1 MTRQIHLN
9 LFIQSRGHHEAAWNH
24 PDASAMD
31 LMDFGY
37 YQAIAQRAEA
47 AKFDSI
53 FFADI
58 LTMSDDAAITG
69 KVWLEPIT
77 LLAAIAGVTERI
89 GLIATASTSYSLPF
103 NLARQFSSI
112 DHISNGR
119 AGWNIVTTWLQAA
132 ARNFGDTREVSL
144 DERYVFAEEFVE
156 VVKGLWDSWADDAV
170 IDDRVGAV
178 YARPDRIR
186 AIDHE
191 GPQYSVAG
199 PLNLPRSP
207 QGRPVLVQAGSSN
220 TGRDFAARH
229 AEAIF
234 TAHLEKATAQEF
246 YTDLKARLV
255 KAGRKPDDVLIL
267 PGVNP
272 MIAST
277 EAEAKRLVK
286 ELNESADP
294 EAGRRTLSSRFG
306 GYDFSHLPLD
316 EVLSPD
322 DFPHPDTVEAS
333 RSRAVM
339 VVGLI
344 ERERVTLRQLLAKL
358 AGARGHFT
366 YAGTPEQVADL
377 LEDWFQDG
385 AADGFNVMPPI
396 YPGMLDAFIDEVVPI
411 LQQRGLFRTEYVG
424 ATLREHY
431 GLDRPPDGFD
441 ATD

>member
-1 MTRQIHLN
+1 MTSPRQLHLN

-24 PDASAMD
+24 PDASPMG
-31 LMDFGY
+31 LMDVGY
-37 YQAIAQRAEA
+37 YQGIAQRAEEGL
-47 AKFDSI
+47 FDSI

-58 LTMSDDAAITG
+58 LAATDDAALTG

-77 LLAAIAGVTERI
+77 LLAAIAAVTERI
-89 GLIATASTSYSLPF
+89 GLIATASTTYSLPF

-119 AGWNIVTTWLQAA
+119 AGWNIVTTWMKDA
-132 ARNFGDTREVSL
+132 ARNFGDTRDISL
-144 DERYVFAEEFVE
+144 DDRYVFAEEFVE
-156 VVKGLWDSWADDAV
+156 IIKGLWDSWADDAV
-170 IDDRVGAV
+170 IDDRANGI
-178 YARPDRIR
+178 YARPERIR
-186 AIDHE
+186 AIDHD
-191 GPQYSVAG
+191 GPHYSVAG

-207 QGRPVLVQAGSSN
+207 QGRPVLVQAGSSD
-220 TGRDFAARH
+220 TGRNFAARH

-246 YTDLKARLV
+246 YADIKARLV
-255 KAGRKPDDVLIL
+255 KVGRKPDQVLVL

-277 EAEAKRLVK
+277 ETEARRLVR

-306 GYDFSHLPLD
+306 GHDFSHLSLD
-316 EVLSPD
+316 EVLKPD

-339 VVGLI
+339 VVGLVA
-344 ERERVTLRQLLAKL
+344 RERVTLRQLLAKL

-366 YAGTPEQVADL
+366 FAGTPEQVADL
-377 LEDWFQDG
+377 IEDWFRDG

-396 YPGMLDAFIDEVVPI
+396 FPGMLDAFIDEVVPI
-411 LQQRGLFRTEYVG
+411 LQARGLFRTEYTG
-424 ATLREHY
+424 TTLREHY
-431 GLDRPPDGFD
+431 GLDRP
-441 ATD
+441 AAWS

>member
-1 MTRQIHLN
+1 MTTKRQLHLN

-24 PDASAMD
+24 PDASPMG
-31 LMDFGY
+31 LMDVGY
-37 YQAIAQRAEA
+37 YQGIAQRAEA
-47 AKFDSI
+47 GLFDSI

-58 LTMSDDAAITG
+58 LAATDDAALSG

-77 LLAAIAGVTERI
+77 LLAAIAAVTERI
-89 GLIATASTSYSLPF
+89 GLIATASTTYSLPF

-112 DHISNGR
+112 DHISHGR
-119 AGWNIVTTWLQAA
+119 AGWNIVTTWMKDA
-132 ARNFGDTREVSL
+132 ARNFGDTRDVSL
-144 DERYVFAEEFVE
+144 DDRYVLAEEFVE
-156 VVKGLWDSWADDAV
+156 IIKGLWDSWADDAV
-170 IDDRVGAV
+170 VDDRENGI
-178 YARPDRIR
+178 YARPERIR
-186 AIDHE
+186 AIDHD
-191 GPQYSVAG
+191 GPHYSVAG

-246 YTDLKARLV
+246 YADIKARIA
-255 KAGRKPDDVLIL
+255 KAGRQADQVLIL

-277 EAEAKRLVK
+277 EAEAKRLVQ

-294 EAGRRTLSSRFG
+294 EVGRRTLSSRFG
-306 GYDFSHLPLD
+306 GHDFSHLPLD
-316 EVLSPD
+316 EILKPE

-339 VVGLI
+339 VVGLV
-344 ERERVTLRQLLAKL
+344 ERESVTLRQLLAKL

-366 YAGTPEQVADL
+366 FAGTPEQVADL
-377 LEDWFQDG
+377 IEDWFQDG

-396 YPGMLDAFIDEVVPI
+396 FPGMLDAFIDEVVPI
-411 LQQRGLFRTEYVG
+411 LQARGLFRTEYAG
-424 ATLREHY
+424 TTLREHY
-431 GLDRPPDGFD
+431 GLDRPP
-441 ATD
+441 AWS

>member
-1 MTRQIHLN
+1 MTSQRQLHLN
-9 LFIQSRGHHEAAWNH
+9 LFIQARGHHEAAWNH
-24 PDASAMD
+24 PDASPMG
-31 LMDFGY
+31 LMDVGY
-37 YQAIAQRAEA
+37 YQGIAQRAEA
-47 AKFDSI
+47 GLFDSI

-58 LTMSDDAAITG
+58 LAATDDAALTG
-69 KVWLEPIT
+69 KIWLEPIT
-77 LLAAIAGVTERI
+77 LLAAIAAVTKRI
-89 GLIATASTSYSLPF
+89 GLIATASTTYSLPF

-112 DHISNGR
+112 DHISHGR
-119 AGWNIVTTWLQAA
+119 AGWNIVTTWMKAA
-132 ARNFGDTREVSL
+132 SRNFGDTRDVSL
-144 DERYVFAEEFVE
+144 DDRYVLAEEFVE
-156 VVKGLWDSWADDAV
+156 VIKGLWDSWADDAV
-170 IDDRVGAV
+170 VDDRAGGV
-178 YARPDRIR
+178 YARPERIR
-186 AIDHE
+186 AIDHD
-191 GPQYSVAG
+191 GPHYTVAG

-207 QGRPVLVQAGSSN
+207 QGRPVLVQAGSSD

-246 YTDLKARLV
+246 YADIKARLV
-255 KAGRKPDDVLIL
+255 KAGRKPDQVLVL

-277 EAEAKRLVK
+277 ETEAKRLVQ

-294 EAGRRTLSSRFG
+294 ESGRRTLSSRFG

-339 VVGLI
+339 VVGLV
-344 ERERVTLRQLLAKL
+344 ERERVTLRELLAKL

-366 YAGTPEQVADL
+366 FAGTPEQVADL
-377 LEDWFQDG
+377 IQDWFQDG

-396 YPGMLDAFIDEVVPI
+396 FPGMLDAFIEEVVPI
-411 LQQRGLFRTEYVG
+411 LQARGLFRTEYTG
-424 ATLREHY
+424 TTLREHY
-431 GLDRPPDGFD
+431 GLDRPP
-441 ATD
+441 AWS